1 MGAVIC
7 EQGDVV
13 SINFDPSKGHE
24 PAYRHYGVV
33 LSPWRIN
40 KTCALM
46 LMVPVTSVDNGY
58 PLHVKIAAGN
68 PVRGFVQC
76 EAVRAMDLGV
86 REAEGAAEVVG
97 SLDDGTLAQV
107 MATVLVVLGLEEF

>member
-1 MGAVIC
+1 MIC
-7 EQGDVV
+7 EQGDIV

-33 LSPWRIN
+33 LSPWHIN
-40 KTCALM
+40 KRCALT
-46 LMVPVTSVDNGY
+46 LMAPVTSVDNGY
-58 PLHVKIAAGN
+58 SLHVKIADGN
-68 PVRGFVQC
+68 AIRGFVQC

-97 SLDDGTLAQV
+97 ALDDETLAQV
-107 MATVLVVLGLEEF
+107 MAVVLVVLGLEEF